1 MRTLLQLCHARA
13 IVVVLAATLTGC
25 SRPVAPD
32 LVLLNGA
39 VITGDAS
46 RPTAEAVAISGER
59 IVACL
64 LYTSPSPRD

>member
-32 LVLLNGA
+32 ALDRVA
-39 VITGDAS
+39 PAHPVIL
-46 RPTAEAVAISGER
+46 R
-59 IVACL
+59 AC
-64 LYTSPSPRD
+64 YG